1 MRPQS
6 GLVDFTKRAEGI
18 AILMCIDCSGS
29 METADIHLDGGNVAR
44 LEAVRRVFHDFV
56 EGKGE
61 LRGRPD
67 DLIGLMAFGGYPE
80 SLCPL
85 TLDHDALLELLDTVQ
100 VAERGAY
107 EERLTAIGDALM
119 VAIQRLSDKEVK
131 AKSKIIILLS
141 DGQQTTGVFDPL
153 EAAKIA
159 AGMDI
164 KIYTVGLETNEPTL
178 KSVADITGGYNF
190 VATKAEGLKEACRK
204 IDQELKKSPIEGR
217 IYTQYRELFPYALLP
232 GLGLVLLEF
241 VLACTRFR
249 SLL

>member
-1 MRPQS
+1 M
-6 GLVDFTKRAEGI
+6 
-18 AILMCIDCSGS
+18 
-29 METADIHLDGGNVAR
+29 
-44 LEAVRRVFHDFV
+44 FHDFV

-204 IDQELKKSPIEGR
+204 INQELKKSPIEGR